1 MTLRDKLQVA
11 NLAVMVPLSEMT
23 LKMHVQVSLL
33 RKLAVAVLTLVGFD
47 AQMFSDVNLQPRF
60 LVVRDLTDGAC
71 VHLLPITH

>member
-33 RKLAVAVLTLVGFD
+33 RKLAVAELTLVGFD

-60 LVVRDLTDGAC
+60 LVV
-71 VHLLPITH
+71 